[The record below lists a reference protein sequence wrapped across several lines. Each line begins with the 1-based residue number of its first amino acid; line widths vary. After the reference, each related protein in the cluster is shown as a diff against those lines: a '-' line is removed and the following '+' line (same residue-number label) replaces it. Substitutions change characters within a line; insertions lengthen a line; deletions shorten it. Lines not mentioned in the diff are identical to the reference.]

1 MGCWAILSSLVGSMR
16 LMLLMLTGNNDI
28 QVMRVSK
35 MRESLVDYA

>member
-1 MGCWAILSSLVGSMR
+1 MGYWAILSSLVGSLR